1 MDFPPAASG
10 ILAYMLDTL
19 EVARSLTD
27 AEFTSAQA
35 NAITNAVRRAAEHG
49 DHVTSDRFKAGLAEV
64 RAEMRTEFTEVRAE
78 MRTEFADVRA
88 EMRTEFAAVR
98 TEIADVRTEIADV
111 RAEVAGVRTDAADR
125 EARLIRWVV
134 GAALAAV
141 AAGVGAVAAMLR
153 FWPPS

>member
-1 MDFPPAASG
+1 
-10 ILAYMLDTL
+10 MLDTL

-27 AEFTSAQA
+27 AEFTAAQA
-35 NAITNAVRRAAEHG
+35 NAITNAVRLAAERG

-64 RAEMRTEFTEVRAE
+64 RAEMRTEFAAV
-78 MRTEFADVRA
+78 RTEIADVRA

-98 TEIADVRTEIADV
+98 TEIADVRT
-111 RAEVAGVRTDAADR
+111 DAADR
-125 EARLIRWVV
+125 EARIIRWVV

>member
-64 RAEMRTEFTEVRAE
+64 RAEMRTEFAEVRAE
-78 MRTEFADVRA
+78 MRTEFAAVRTEFA
-88 EMRTEFAAVR
+88 AVRTEMRTEFAAVR
-98 TEIADVRTEIADV
+98 TEIADVR
-111 RAEVAGVRTDAADR
+111 AEVAAVRTDAADR

>member
-1 MDFPPAASG
+1 
-10 ILAYMLDTL
+10 MLDTL

-27 AEFTSAQA
+27 AEFTAAQA
-35 NAITNAVRRAAEHG
+35 NAITNAVRLAAERG

-64 RAEMRTEFTEVRAE
+64 RAEMRTEFAEVRAE
-78 MRTEFADVRA
+78 MRTEFAEVRTEIADVRA

-98 TEIADVRTEIADV
+98 TEIADVRT
-111 RAEVAGVRTDAADR
+111 DAADR
-125 EARLIRWVV
+125 EARIIRWVV

>member
-64 RAEMRTEFTEVRAE
+64 RAEMRTEFAEVRAE
-78 MRTEFADVRA
+78 MRAEFAAVRT
-88 EMRTEFAAVR
+88 EMRTEFAA
-98 TEIADVRTEIADV
+98 VRTEIADV

>member
-1 MDFPPAASG
+1 
-10 ILAYMLDTL
+10 MLDTL

-27 AEFTSAQA
+27 AEFTAAQA
-35 NAITNAVRRAAEHG
+35 NAITNAVRLAAERG

-64 RAEMRTEFTEVRAE
+64 RAEMRTEFAEVRAE
-78 MRTEFADVRA
+78 MRTEFAAVRTEFAEVRA

-98 TEIADVRTEIADV
+98 TEIADVRT
-111 RAEVAGVRTDAADR
+111 DAADR
-125 EARLIRWVV
+125 EARIIRWVV

>member
-19 EVARSLTD
+19 EVVRSLTD
-27 AEFTSAQA
+27 AEFTSVQA

>member
-1 MDFPPAASG
+1 
-10 ILAYMLDTL
+10 MLDTL

>member
-35 NAITNAVRRAAEHG
+35 NAITNAARRAAEHG

-64 RAEMRTEFTEVRAE
+64 RAEMRTEF
-78 MRTEFADVRA
+78 ADVRA

-98 TEIADVRTEIADV
+98 TEIAAV

>member
-64 RAEMRTEFTEVRAE
+64 RAEMRTEFAE
-78 MRTEFADVRA
+78 VRA

-98 TEIADVRTEIADV
+98 TEFAAVRTEIAD
-111 RAEVAGVRTDAADR
+111 VRTDAADR

>member
-1 MDFPPAASG
+1 MDSPPAASG
-10 ILAYMLDTL
+10 ILAHMLDTL

-27 AEFTSAQA
+27 AKFTAAQA
-35 NAITNAVRRAAEHG
+35 NAITNAVRLAAEHG
-49 DHVTSDRFKAGLAEV
+49 DHVTSDRFNAGLAE
-64 RAEMRTEFTEVRAE
+64 
-78 MRTEFADVRA
+78 VRA

-98 TEIADVRTEIADV
+98 TEIAA
-111 RAEVAGVRTDAADR
+111 VRTDAADR